1 MCKIHCPGGE
11 GVNLNY
17 IFLTETRSVPN
28 VLTRIVESREMC
40 LVSKLFN
47 LKIEFSD
54 SKSKMEVKMAV
65 IVITIDLVLSS
76 GFTSVYEPVNFSM
89 FCCFRFPIDS
99 IVLTSLFFYI
109 TLKFNRLLHQG

>member
-1 MCKIHCPGGE
+1 MCKIHCPGEE

-17 IFLTETRSVPN
+17 IFLPETQSVPN
-28 VLTRIVESREMC
+28 VLTRIVESRKMC

-76 GFTSVYEPVNFSM
+76 GFTWVYEPVYFSM

-99 IVLTSLFFYI
+99 IVLTSLFF
-109 TLKFNRLLHQG
+109 LHYP